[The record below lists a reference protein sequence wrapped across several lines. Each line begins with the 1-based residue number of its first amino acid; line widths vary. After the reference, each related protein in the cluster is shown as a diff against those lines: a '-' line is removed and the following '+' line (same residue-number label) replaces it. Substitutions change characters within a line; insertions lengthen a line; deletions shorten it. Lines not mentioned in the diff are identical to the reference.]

1 MPSNSSPRK
10 VPKSPPRRKGSLKTS
25 KTSNV
30 KPPNKRQAQEL
41 AKQAGI
47 ATSFMNYYSY
57 LEKDNGFRWPGSYY
71 RLNRIIQAHKNH
83 KFDDDDE
90 AKGVEGWDAKI
101 NSQMGALQFEK
112 KLVMKFMLKYL
123 SELVLGE

>member
-10 VPKSPPRRKGSLKTS
+10 VPKSPPRGKGRLETS
-25 KTSNV
+25 KKSNV
-30 KPPNKRQAQEL
+30 KPPNKGQAQEL

-47 ATSFMNYYSY
+47 ATSFMNYYRY
-57 LEKDNGFRWPGSYY
+57 LEKDKGFRLPGPHYQ
-71 RLNRIIQAHKNH
+71 LNRIIQAHKTH

-101 NSQMGALQFEK
+101 NGQIDTLKLEK
-112 KLVMKFMLKYL
+112 QLVMSKMLKYL
-123 SELVLGE
+123 RELVYV